1 MRAREDGGLTDFS
14 TSTLR
19 LAVSQ
24 SAPRLG
30 DLASNAAHICEIAR
44 ANPADILITPEL
56 SLTGYDVR
64 DRVHELA
71 RPLEEVPSLGDWPD
85 QTAIVLGFIEAGAEA
100 VPYNSAAVV
109 RGGTILFAHRKIYLP
124 TYGMFD
130 EGRYFGRGQEVRTFA
145 LQGWSLGLLVC
156 EDFWHPALSYL
167 LACQG
172 IDALIVVAA
181 APGRGAW
188 QGGAKSEF
196 ASNDVWER
204 MARTTAQQYGIYVA
218 LCNRVGVEGGV
229 TFGGGSVIVQPD
241 GAVLRVLSGEETTTV
256 TFERAELARARRPYA
271 HIRDEQPL
279 FTLRELQRIVNA

>member
-1 MRAREDGGLTDFS
+1 LTDFS
-14 TSTLR
+14 TSTFR

-30 DLASNAAHICEIAR
+30 DVAGNLEHIIALAR
-44 ANPADILITPEL
+44 AHSADLLVTPEL

-64 DRVHELA
+64 DAVHMLA
-71 RPLEEVPSLGDWPD
+71 QPANGLPQLANWPTRPACL
-85 QTAIVLGFIEAGAEA
+85 IGFIEAGSDGI
-100 VPYNSAAVV
+100 PYNTSAVV
-109 RGGTILFAHRKIYLP
+109 RGQDVLFTQRKVYLP

-130 EGRYFGRGQEVRTFA
+130 EGRWFGRGRHIRTFM
-145 LQGWSLGLLVC
+145 LNGWRVGILIC
-156 EDFWHPALSYL
+156 EDFWHPALTYL

-172 IDALIVVAA
+172 IELLIVQAA

-188 QGGAKSEF
+188 AGGENGDF

-229 TFGGGSVIVQPD
+229 TFGGGSVVVEPN
-241 GAVLRVLSGEETTTV
+241 GEIARALYGEQTTV
-256 TFERAELARARRPYA
+256 LELDIDHLLRARRPYA
-271 HIRDEQPL
+271 HSRDESME
-279 FTLRELQRIVNA
+279 FTLRELQRIVKG